1 MTSAFRQVSCLM
13 KQLSNIET
21 AILLIGGLLMVVG
34 AGGSMFLQSW
44 AAYIFAPGA
53 LLFAAMQMRQSYEG
67 NNFTIRRLRRIQLTS
82 DVLFLLAGL
91 LMLAN
96 QSNFFGINLL
106 LYIKYVHNN
115 WIIVLL
121 VAAILQ
127 LYASHRIAN
136 ELEKEAKKR

>member
-1 MTSAFRQVSCLM
+1 MR
-13 KQLSNIET
+13 QLSNIET

-34 AGGSMFLQSW
+34 AGASMFLQSW

-53 LLFAAMQMRQSYEG
+53 LMFAAMQMRQSYDG
-67 NNFTIRRLRRIQLTS
+67 TNFTIRRLRRIQLTS

-136 ELEKEAKKR
+136 EIEKEAKKR

>member
-1 MTSAFRQVSCLM
+1 MR
-13 KQLSNIET
+13 QLSSIET

-53 LLFAAMQMRQSYEG
+53 VMFAAMQMRQSYDG

-96 QSNFFGINLL
+96 QSNFFGIDLL

-115 WIIVLL
+115 WIVVLL